1 MARAEAVRAAVAE
14 LREREREIVE
24 SHFGLE
30 GDPHTLEQIAH
41 DLHLA
46 PERVRQIERHAFA
59 TLARRL
65 AAPGTSLLAQAS
77 KYARG
82 GFQPPQKPPKGR
94 AVGGN

>member
-1 MARAEAVRAAVAE
+1 MAE
-14 LREREREIVE
+14 LRTREREIVE

-46 PERVRQIERHAFA
+46 PERVRQIEQHAFA

-65 AAPGTSLLAQAS
+65 G
-77 KYARG
+77 AR
-82 GFQPPQKPPKGR
+82 
-94 AVGGN
+94 N